1 MTRQAG
7 SGLTVAIAGL
17 GAIGYPVARR
27 LDDGIDGLSL
37 VAVSARDRARARAR
51 VAGFATPPRVMPI
64 EALAAAADVVVECAP
79 AAVFRQVAVPAIEAG
94 RTFLPLSVGQL
105 LLDRGLIDLARERG
119 ARVIVPTGALV
130 GLDAVRAA
138 AEGTIESVTMVT
150 RKPPRSLIGA
160 PYLERRGIRLEGL
173 TEPLKLFEG
182 NAYEAAEGFP
192 ANINVG
198 AALSLA
204 GIGPERTRIE
214 IWADPGIARNTHR
227 IRVEADS
234 TRFEMTIEGV
244 PTAENPATGRL
255 TPLSVIAALR
265 DLTSPLRIGT

>member
-1 MTRQAG
+1 MFN
-7 SGLTVAIAGL
+7 
-17 GAIGYPVARR
+17 
-27 LDDGIDGLSL
+27 
-37 VAVSARDRARARAR
+37 RD
-51 VAGFATPPRVMPI
+51 
-64 EALAAAADVVVECAP
+64 
-79 AAVFRQVAVPAIEAG
+79 
-94 RTFLPLSVGQL
+94 
-105 LLDRGLIDLARERG
+105 LIDLAAARG
-119 ARVIVPTGALV
+119 ARIIAPTGALL

-150 RKPPRSLIGA
+150 RKPPRSLAGA
-160 PYLERRGIRLEGL
+160 PHLERHGIRVEGL
-173 TEPLKLFEG
+173 TEPLKVFEG
-182 NAYEAAEGFP
+182 NALEAAEGFP

-255 TPLSVIAALR
+255 TPLSVIATLR
-265 DLTSPLRIGT
+265 DLTSPVRIGT